1 MLATSEGSFS
11 NVTQAGEFSASVYLL
26 KMLAALHLR
35 EKTEFNF
42 CPEWT
47 GNLTRSPR
55 AVFRERPCVRT
66 LSQFLCLRAR
76 WRHARRTG
84 S

>member
-35 EKTEFNF
+35 ENPEFNF

-47 GNLTRSPR
+47 GNLTRLPR
-55 AVFRERPCVRT
+55 AVFRKRACVRI
-66 LSQFLCLRAR
+66 RAR
-76 WRHARRTG
+76 WHHAHRTK